1 MADSTNG
8 PLAGRTPWAR
18 RVTRPARVFV
28 QTEVGSAV
36 VLLAAALAALAWA
49 NLPWSS
55 DSYEAVWTSELSI
68 RLAGAELS
76 LTLREWLNSG
86 LLTLFFF
93 VAALEVRR
101 EFDLGDLR
109 ERRRLVVPAVATLGG
124 MAVPALI
131 YLAITAGTPHVHG
144 WGIVMATDTAFAL
157 GLLGLV
163 GRRWAPRVRVFLLT
177 VVIMDDVLA
186 LVVIALAYT
195 SGVSL
200 VPLLVA
206 AGVFAFVV
214 VLRAAGLHR
223 GQVYFLLGVGLWLAL
238 LASGVHPTL
247 ARVPV
252 GLPATGYAPSRRA

>member
-1 MADSTNG
+1 
-8 PLAGRTPWAR
+8 
-18 RVTRPARVFV
+18 
-28 QTEVGSAV
+28 
-36 VLLAAALAALAWA
+36 
-49 NLPWSS
+49 
-55 DSYEAVWTSELSI
+55 TSELSI

-200 VPLLVA
+200 VYTGGASLRPLLGA
-206 AGVFAFVV
+206 AGASAIMV
-214 VLRAAGLHR
+214 VLRAAGLLR
-223 GQVYFLLGVGLWLAL
+223 GEVCFLLGGGLWLAL
-238 LASGVHPTL
+238 LASGVPSTL
-247 ARVPV
+247 AGVAV
-252 GLPATGYAPSRRA
+252 GLLTTAYAPSRLGMEQAAHL